1 MAHSISSAC
10 ADSNQRSTVRL
21 SYLRFPAWT
30 QPFWTLLTGKPLPHE
45 RPLLRIAPA
54 ASMLFGLVVAIVLCG
69 VELLMLGSPDAAT
82 RIGGGVAAPIVAL
95 YITGYLRKAQVV
107 YGHHAI
113 HGALFKSRGG
123 LNAYAAQALTILA
136 LAQNEGE
143 YEREHLDHHRRSIF
157 TTLLD
162 ADASLLYE
170 FGIRP
175 GNPIGTLKLALLK
188 TLCSPRFHLWFLKA
202 RLLSNLR
209 RPLVGRGCAIA
220 WIAALVIGAPL
231 RFGFAPT
238 LVAIWL
244 PYTILYQISALL
256 QFATE
261 HVWLADGPDCPR
273 IRTYAER
280 CHGRFCGE
288 RLPGGD
294 GVRPSVREW
303 LGWWARTLFL
313 HVPMRLS
320 VLVGDLPA
328 HDWHHLASSIG
339 HRSTAWPFAL
349 YERQRA
355 IDSGRSAG
363 MEHREIWG
371 VFGMIEHVLRG
382 MAQAP
387 ALIDE
392 HAIAGDASKAS
403 VP

>member
-10 ADSNQRSTVRL
+10 ADSNQRDTVRL

-30 QPFWTLLTGKPLPHE
+30 QPLWTLLTGKPLPYE
-45 RPLLRIAPA
+45 RPLLTIAPA
-54 ASMLFGLVVAIVLCG
+54 ASMLLGLVVAITLCWL
-69 VELLMLGSPDAAT
+69 ELRMLGANNAAI
-82 RIGGGVAAPIVAL
+82 RIGGWVAAPIVAL
-95 YITGYLRKAQVV
+95 YITGYLRMAQVV

-113 HGALFKSRGG
+113 HGALFKSRGR
-123 LNAYAAQALTILA
+123 LNVYAAQALTIFA
-136 LAQNEGE
+136 LAQNEAE

-157 TTLLD
+157 TTLFD

-175 GNPIGTLKLALLK
+175 GNPIGMLKRTLLK

-202 RLLSNLR
+202 RLLSNFR
-209 RPLVGRGCAIA
+209 RPLVGRCFAVA
-220 WIAALVIGAPL
+220 WMMALVIGAPL
-231 RFGFAPT
+231 RFGFVPA

-244 PYTILYQISALL
+244 PYTLLYQISALL

-261 HVWLADGPDCPR
+261 HVWLSDGPDSPR
-273 IRTYAER
+273 VRTYAER
-280 CHGRFCGE
+280 SHGRFCGE
-288 RLPGGD
+288 RLPGGNE
-294 GVRPSVREW
+294 VRASAREW

-313 HVPMRLS
+313 HVPFRLS

-339 HRSTAWPFAL
+339 HRSTAWPLAL

-371 VFGMIEHVLRG
+371 VFGMIEHVLRS
-382 MAQAP
+382 MAEAP

-392 HAIAGDASKAS
+392 RAMASDASKAS

>member
-10 ADSNQRSTVRL
+10 ADSIQRSTVRL

-45 RPLLRIAPA
+45 QPLLRIAPA
-54 ASMLFGLVVAIVLCG
+54 ASMLLGLVVAVVLYG
-69 VELLMLGSPDAAT
+69 LELLMLGSPDAVT
-82 RIGGGVAAPIVAL
+82 RIGGCVAAPIVAL

-113 HGALFKSRGG
+113 HGALFKSRGN
-123 LNAYAAQALTILA
+123 LNAYAAQALTIFA

-143 YEREHLDHHRRSIF
+143 YEREHLDQDRRSIF

-175 GNPIGTLKLALLK
+175 GNPIGMLKLTLLK

-202 RLLSNLR
+202 RLRSNLR
-209 RPLVGRGCAIA
+209 RPLIGRCCALA
-220 WIAALVIGAPL
+220 WMAALAIGAPL
-231 RFGFAPT
+231 RFGFVPT

-261 HVWLADGPDCPR
+261 HVWLSDGPDCPR

-294 GVRPSVREW
+294 GGCPSVRAW
-303 LGWWARTLFL
+303 LGWWTRTLFL
-313 HVPMRLS
+313 HAPMRLS

-339 HRSTAWPFAL
+339 HRSTAWPLAL

-371 VFGMIEHVLRG
+371 VFGMIEHVLRS

-392 HAIAGDASKAS
+392 RAMAGDASKAS
-403 VP
+403 VH

>member
-10 ADSNQRSTVRL
+10 ADSDQRSSVRL

-30 QPFWTLLTGKPLPHE
+30 QPLWTLLTGKPLPHE
-45 RPLLRIAPA
+45 KPLLRIAPA
-54 ASMLFGLVVAIVLCG
+54 ASMLLGLFVAGTLCWL
-69 VELLMLGSPDAAT
+69 ELLMLGSHDAAT
-82 RIGGGVAAPIVAL
+82 RLGSFVVAPIVAL
-95 YITGYLRKAQVV
+95 YLTGYLRKAQVV

-113 HGALFKSRGG
+113 HGALFKSRGKING
-123 LNAYAAQALTILA
+123 YAAQCLTIFA
-136 LAQNEGE
+136 LAQNEAE

-175 GNPIGTLKLALLK
+175 GNTIAMLKLALLK
-188 TLCSPRFHLWFLKA
+188 TLCSPRYHFWFLKA

-209 RPLVGRGCAIA
+209 RPLVARCFAVA
-220 WIAALVIGAPL
+220 WMAVLVIGAPL
-231 RFGFAPT
+231 RFGFVPT
-238 LVAIWL
+238 LLAIWL
-244 PYTILYQISALL
+244 PYTILYQMSALL

-261 HVWLADGPDCPR
+261 HVWLCDGPDSPR
-273 IRTYAER
+273 LRTYAER

-294 GVRPSVREW
+294 GRRPSAWKW
-303 LGWWARTLFL
+303 LGWWARTLLL
-313 HVPMRLS
+313 HLPVRLS

-339 HRSTAWPFAL
+339 HSSTAWPLAL

-371 VFGMIEHVLRG
+371 VFGMIDHVLLS
-382 MAQAP
+382 MAEAP

-392 HAIAGDASKAS
+392 PAVVADASKAS
-403 VP
+403 IP